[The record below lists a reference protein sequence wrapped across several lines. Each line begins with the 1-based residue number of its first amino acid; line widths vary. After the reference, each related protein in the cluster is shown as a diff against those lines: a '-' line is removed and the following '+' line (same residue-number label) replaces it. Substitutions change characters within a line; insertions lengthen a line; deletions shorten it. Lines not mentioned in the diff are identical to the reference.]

1 MKFITTTVAALAV
14 VTTLGWLLFGGELGS
29 VVETSLSRTRTGMGS
44 NLSHEFRA
52 DQAEL
57 QLGAADQEIGEQEK
71 RVAELRVHCRELA
84 HEVEDL
90 QAGLEL
96 ANDEFVQLDQAWA
109 RTGNGARPAA
119 FRSSLTAPEDIQT
132 ELERVALRITANTSR
147 LEGRRN
153 VLTNQRAALEQ
164 AESMLRDIR
173 SRRERVAL
181 AIESSRI
188 DLESVRLLQ
197 SATGSDVDASSLA
210 AAEELAMELARELSI
225 EREYVAIQ
233 GQGRTAPRITDVSG
247 VQAIDRVRADL
258 GLTPAASDEV
268 AVLRPHAAPS
278 GFTR

>member
-1 MKFITTTVAALAV
+1 MKIITTTVAALAV

-71 RVAELRVHCRELA
+71 RVAELRVHCRELTS
-84 HEVEDL
+84 EVEDL
-90 QAGLEL
+90 EAGLEL

-119 FRSSLTAPEDIQT
+119 YRSRLTDAEEIQT
-132 ELERVALRITANTSR
+132 DLERVALRITANTSR

-153 VLTNQRAALEQ
+153 VLTNQRTALEQ

-173 SRRERVAL
+173 GRRERVAL

-197 SATGSDVDASSLA
+197 SATGSDVEASSLA

-247 VQAIDRVRADL
+247 VQAVDRVRADL
-258 GLTPAASDEV
+258 GLAPAAVEEV
-268 AVLRPHAAPS
+268 AALRPHATPS

>member
-84 HEVEDL
+84 SEVEDL
-90 QAGLEL
+90 EAGLEL

-119 FRSSLTAPEDIQT
+119 YRSRLTDAEEIQT
-132 ELERVALRITANTSR
+132 DLERVALRITANTSR

-164 AESMLRDIR
+164 AETMLRDIR

-197 SATGSDVDASSLA
+197 SATGSDVEASSLA

-247 VQAIDRVRADL
+247 VQAVDRVRADL
-258 GLTPAASDEV
+258 GLAPAAPEEV
-268 AVLRPHAAPS
+268 AVLQPHAAPS